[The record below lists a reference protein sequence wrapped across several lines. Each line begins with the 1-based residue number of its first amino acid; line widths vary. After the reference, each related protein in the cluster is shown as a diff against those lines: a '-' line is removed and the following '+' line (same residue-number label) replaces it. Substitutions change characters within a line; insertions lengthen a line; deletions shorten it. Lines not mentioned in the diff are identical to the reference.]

1 MQLEILSPE
10 KTLFTGE
17 VDSVIFPGSQG
28 KFQILNNHAPIISS
42 LSQGNIDYKINSKN
56 NQVEIKDLFYF
67 KNKFSKN
74 KNTCILIGPEGDFTK
89 DEVDFAI
96 KNNISPLSLGDS
108 RLRTE
113 TAGIIACHL
122 MNIMYVLQR

>member
-42 LSQGNIDYKINSKN
+42 LSQGNIDYKINSKT
-56 NQVEIKDLFYF
+56 NQVEIKREIVEVL
-67 KNKFSKN
+67 KNKISA
-74 KNTCILIGPEGDFTK
+74 LIE
-89 DEVDFAI
+89 
-96 KNNISPLSLGDS
+96 
-108 RLRTE
+108 
-113 TAGIIACHL
+113 
-122 MNIMYVLQR
+122 Q

>member
-17 VDSVIFPGSQG
+17 IDSVIFPGSQG

-56 NQVEIKDLFYF
+56 NQVEIKRGIVEVL
-67 KNKFSKN
+67 KNKISA
-74 KNTCILIGPEGDFTK
+74 LIE
-89 DEVDFAI
+89 
-96 KNNISPLSLGDS
+96 
-108 RLRTE
+108 
-113 TAGIIACHL
+113 
-122 MNIMYVLQR
+122 Q

>member
-42 LSQGNIDYKINSKN
+42 LSQGNIDYKINSKT
-56 NQVEIKDLFYF
+56 NQIEIKRGIVEVL
-67 KNKFSKN
+67 KN
-74 KNTCILIGPEGDFTK
+74 ILKE
-89 DEVDFAI
+89 
-96 KNNISPLSLGDS
+96 
-108 RLRTE
+108 
-113 TAGIIACHL
+113 
-122 MNIMYVLQR
+122 

>member
-42 LSQGNIDYKINSKN
+42 LSEGNIDYKINSKN
-56 NQVEIKDLFYF
+56 NQVEIKRGIVEVL
-67 KNKFSKN
+67 KNKISA
-74 KNTCILIGPEGDFTK
+74 LIE
-89 DEVDFAI
+89 
-96 KNNISPLSLGDS
+96 
-108 RLRTE
+108 
-113 TAGIIACHL
+113 
-122 MNIMYVLQR
+122 Q

>member
-42 LSQGNIDYKINSKN
+42 LSQGNIDYKINSKTN
-56 NQVEIKDLFYF
+56 LIEIKRGIVEVL
-67 KNKFSKN
+67 KNKISA
-74 KNTCILIGPEGDFTK
+74 LIE
-89 DEVDFAI
+89 
-96 KNNISPLSLGDS
+96 
-108 RLRTE
+108 
-113 TAGIIACHL
+113 
-122 MNIMYVLQR
+122 Q

>member
-42 LSQGNIDYKINSKN
+42 LSQGNIDYKINSKT
-56 NQVEIKDLFYF
+56 NQVEIKRG
-67 KNKFSKN
+67 
-74 KNTCILIGPEGDFTK
+74 IV
-89 DEVDFAI
+89 EV
-96 KNNISPLSLGDS
+96 
-108 RLRTE
+108 E
-113 TAGIIACHL
+113 
-122 MNIMYVLQR
+122 Q